1 MSCAACHA
9 EIDPLG
15 LALENFDASAAGG
28 LPTTG
33 RTNGRRSSRW
43 RQAACCRTA
52 SGSTARTTIKRYL
65 LARPRLFTACLTAK
79 LLEYATGRSPLSA
92 GDERTVRRIVDA
104 EPAQGYGFRDLIVRV
119 IRSEAFQTK

>member
-1 MSCAACHA
+1 M
-9 EIDPLG
+9 
-15 LALENFDASAAGG
+15 
-28 LPTTG
+28 LPDG
-33 RTNGRRSSRW
+33 VRLNGPDD
-43 RQAACCRTA
+43 
-52 SGSTARTTIKRYL
+52 IKRYL